1 MRVPLSWL
9 KEFVDITLSPD
20 ALADLL
26 TLAGLE
32 VAEVEKSGVDGAELP
47 WDADKIVI
55 GNILEVKQ
63 HPNADRLVLA
73 DVDYGAAEPHTVV
86 TGAPNLFQYR
96 GQGRLAHPLKGIYAK
111 EGATL
116 YDGHAEGKVKAVL
129 KGKAVRGVM
138 SDAMLCS
145 EKELGLSEE
154 HEGILILP
162 DDAPVGL
169 PLRDYLGD
177 AVLDIDILPNMAR
190 ALSILG
196 VAREVAALTGAQ
208 LHVPEMPL
216 DATGPSIAG
225 RAHVTVET
233 PDLCPRFTVTLVEG
247 VTIGPSPLW
256 MQRRLLLAGMRPIFN
271 IVDISNY
278 VMLELGQPSHTFDA
292 DKVADQHLIVRL
304 ARDGERLT
312 TLDGKQ
318 RDLRGQ
324 GTGDRGQGMGT
335 EPDSS
340 AIPNPQPPIPIPHPL
355 IPLLVADPAGP
366 SSIAGVMGG
375 AASEV
380 GAGTTRVLLEAAIWE
395 PTIIRRMAR
404 AFKLPSEASR
414 RFERGVDYELPPL
427 AQRRALGLMQQIA
440 GGTVAQGM
448 IDVYARPWQPV
459 VLDLPPREVER
470 ILGITLSAREIA
482 ELLRPLGFGCEVIGE
497 PGVVRVTAPS
507 FRQDVTMLAD
517 LCEEVARMYGYDRI
531 PTTML
536 ADELPEQ
543 RSNPSLELEEQ
554 VRDILVGAGLD
565 EAITYSLT
573 NMGSIAKTN
582 PLDAAP
588 ARYLKLSN
596 PITPEREYLRLSI
609 LPTLLEA
616 LAQNLREYERVL
628 LFEIGHVYLPHD
640 GQVLPDQP
648 RRLALAMAGA
658 RAPRSWLSPSAEPM
672 DFFDLKGTIESLLVR
687 LHLAD
692 RVRFIPL
699 TDDPRFHP
707 GRAAR
712 LEAGDWR
719 LEPSSSQ
726 PPASSLQP
734 LGVLGELHPAA
745 RERLELDTPR
755 ALAAELDLEQ
765 LIALAQPPTYRPI
778 SRFPAISQDLA
789 VIVGL
794 DVTTDQVVAAIRK
807 YAGAML
813 ESLALFDVYEG
824 PQVGVGK
831 RSLAYRLT
839 FRAMERTL
847 SDADVSKVR
856 SKIVRG
862 LEHDIG
868 ATLRG

>member
-9 KEFVDITLSPD
+9 KDFVDITLPID
-20 ALADLL
+20 ELAELL
-26 TLAGLE
+26 TLSGLE
-32 VAEVEKSGVDGAELP
+32 VAEVEKIGVEGAELP

-86 TGAPNLFQYR
+86 TGAPNLFPYR

-116 YDGHAEGKVKAVL
+116 YDGHAAGKVKAVL
-129 KGKAVRGVM
+129 KGKPVRGVM

-162 DDAPVGL
+162 EDAPVGL

-208 LHVPEMPL
+208 LHMPEMPL
-216 DATGPSIAG
+216 DATGPSITG
-225 RAHVTVET
+225 RAQVTVET
-233 PDLCPRFTVTLVEG
+233 PDLCPRFSATLVEG
-247 VTIGPSPLW
+247 VRIGPSPLW
-256 MQRRLLLAGMRPIFN
+256 MQRRLLLAGMRPIYN

-278 VMLELGQPSHTFDA
+278 VMLELGQPTHTYDA
-292 DKVADQHLIVRL
+292 DKVANQHLIVRL
-304 ARDGERLT
+304 AQPGERMT

-318 RDLRGQ
+318 HDVYPVL
-324 GTGDRGQGMGT
+324 GTD
-335 EPDSS
+335 
-340 AIPNPQPPIPIPHPL
+340 QPA
-355 IPLLVADPAGP
+355 LLVCDPKGP
-366 SSIAGVMGG
+366 NGGVAGVMGG
-375 AASEV
+375 AATEVSE
-380 GAGTTRVLLEAAIWE
+380 ATTRVLLEAAIWE

-427 AQRRALGLMQQIA
+427 AQRRALGLMQLIA
-440 GGTVAQGM
+440 GGRVAQGM
-448 IDVYARPWQPV
+448 IDVYARPWQTV

-470 ILGITLSAREIA
+470 ILGITLSTHEIA
-482 ELLRPLGFGCEVIGE
+482 DLLRPLGFGCEVIDE
-497 PGVVRVTAPS
+497 SGVVRVTAPS

-582 PLDAAP
+582 PLDAEP

-596 PITPEREYLRLSI
+596 PITPEREFLRLSI

-628 LFEIGHVYLPHD
+628 LFEIGHVYLPRA
-640 GQVLPDQP
+640 GQALPDQP
-648 RRLALAMAGA
+648 RRLAIAMAGM
-658 RAPRSWLSPSAEPM
+658 RALRSWLSSAAEPV
-672 DFFDLKGTIESLLVR
+672 DFFDLKGMVESLLER

-692 RVRFIPL
+692 QVRFVPL

-712 LEAGDWR
+712 LVAEPAGR
-719 LEPSSSQ
+719 AQKGAPQS
-726 PPASSLQP
+726 PAPDAQS

-745 RERLELDTPR
+745 RERLELDAPR

-789 VIVGL
+789 LIVGL
-794 DVTTDQVVAAIRK
+794 DVATDRVVAAIRK
-807 YAGAML
+807 YAGATL

-824 PQVGVGK
+824 PQVGAGK

-839 FRAMERTL
+839 FRAQDRTL

-856 SKIVRG
+856 AKIVRG

>member
-1 MRVPLSWL
+1 
-9 KEFVDITLSPD
+9 E
-20 ALADLL
+20 
-26 TLAGLE
+26 
-32 VAEVEKSGVDGAELP
+32 
-47 WDADKIVI
+47 
-55 GNILEVKQ
+55 
-63 HPNADRLVLA
+63 
-73 DVDYGAAEPHTVV
+73 
-86 TGAPNLFQYR
+86 
-96 GQGRLAHPLKGIYAK
+96 
-111 EGATL
+111 
-116 YDGHAEGKVKAVL
+116 
-129 KGKAVRGVM
+129 GVM
-138 SDAMLCS
+138 
-145 EKELGLSEE
+145 
-154 HEGILILP
+154 
-162 DDAPVGL
+162 
-169 PLRDYLGD
+169 
-177 AVLDIDILPNMAR
+177 
-190 ALSILG
+190 
-196 VAREVAALTGAQ
+196 
-208 LHVPEMPL
+208 
-216 DATGPSIAG
+216 
-225 RAHVTVET
+225 
-233 PDLCPRFTVTLVEG
+233 
-247 VTIGPSPLW
+247 IGPSPLW

-278 VMLELGQPSHTFDA
+278 VMLELGQPTHTFDA

-304 ARDGERLT
+304 ARDDERLT
-312 TLDGKQ
+312 TLDSKQ
-318 RDLRGQ
+318 HQL
-324 GTGDRGQGMGT
+324 TN
-335 EPDSS
+335 E
-340 AIPNPQPPIPIPHPL
+340 H
-355 IPLLVADPAGP
+355 LLVADPAGP

-380 GAGTTRVLLEAAIWE
+380 GETTTRVLLEAAIWE

-448 IDVYARPWQPV
+448 LDVYTRPWQTV
-459 VLDLPPREVER
+459 VLDLPPSEIAR
-470 ILGITLSAREIA
+470 ILGITLTTDEIA
-482 ELLRPLGFGCEVIGE
+482 ALLRPLGFGCEVDGDRN
-497 PGVVRVTAPS
+497 VVRVTAPS

-582 PLDAAP
+582 PLDAEP

-596 PITPEREYLRLSI
+596 PLTPEREYLRRSI

-628 LFEIGHVYLPHD
+628 LFEIGHVYLPHP

-648 RRLALAMAGA
+648 RRLAIAMAGT
-658 RAPRSWLSPSAEPM
+658 RAERSWLSSSAEAI
-672 DFFDLKGTIESLLVR
+672 DFFDLKGMVESLLER
-687 LHLAD
+687 LNLAD
-692 RVRFIPL
+692 QVRFVPL

-712 LEAGDWR
+712 LVAASEAKAQKAAAQ
-719 LEPSSSQ
+719 PSA
-726 PPASSLQP
+726 PAPQS

-745 RERLELDTPR
+745 RARLELDAPR

-789 VIVGL
+789 LIVGL
-794 DVTTDQVVAAIRK
+794 DVATDQVVTAIRK
-807 YAGAML
+807 YSGATL
-813 ESLALFDVYEG
+813 ESLALFDVY
-824 PQVGVGK
+824 
-831 RSLAYRLT
+831 
-839 FRAMERTL
+839 
-847 SDADVSKVR
+847 
-856 SKIVRG
+856 
-862 LEHDIG
+862 
-868 ATLRG
+868 

>member
-9 KEFVDITLSPD
+9 KDFVDITLPVD
-20 ALADLL
+20 ELAELL
-26 TLAGLE
+26 TLSGLE
-32 VAEVEKSGVDGAELP
+32 VAEVEKIGVEGAELP
-47 WDADKIVI
+47 WDADKIVV

-73 DVDYGAAEPHTVV
+73 DVDYGAAESHTVV

-116 YDGHAEGKVKAVL
+116 YDGHAAGKVKAVL
-129 KGKAVRGVM
+129 KGKPVRGVM

-208 LHVPEMPL
+208 LRMPELQL
-216 DATGPSIAG
+216 DATGPSIMG
-225 RAHVTVET
+225 RAQVTVET
-233 PDLCPRFTVTLVEG
+233 PDLCPRFTATLVEG
-247 VTIGPSPLW
+247 VMIGPSPLW

-278 VMLELGQPSHTFDA
+278 VMLELGQPTHTFDA

-304 ARDGERLT
+304 ARDDERLT
-312 TLDGKQ
+312 TLDSKQ
-318 RDLRGQ
+318 HQL
-324 GTGDRGQGMGT
+324 TN
-335 EPDSS
+335 E
-340 AIPNPQPPIPIPHPL
+340 H
-355 IPLLVADPAGP
+355 LLVADPAGP

-380 GAGTTRVLLEAAIWE
+380 GETTTRVLLEAAIWE

-427 AQRRALGLMQQIA
+427 AQRRALGLIQQIA

-448 IDVYARPWQPV
+448 IDVYTRPWQTV
-459 VLDLPPREVER
+459 VLDLPPSEIAR
-470 ILGITLSAREIA
+470 ILGITLTTDEIA
-482 ELLRPLGFGCEVIGE
+482 ALLRPLGFGCEVDGDRN
-497 PGVVRVTAPS
+497 VVRVIAPS

-554 VRDILVGAGLD
+554 VRDILVGTGLD

-582 PLDAAP
+582 PLDAEP
-588 ARYLKLSN
+588 ARYLRLSN
-596 PITPEREYLRLSI
+596 PITPEREYLRRSI

-628 LFEIGHVYLPHD
+628 LFEIGHVYLPHP

-648 RRLALAMAGA
+648 RRLAIAMAGT
-658 RAPRSWLSPSAEPM
+658 RAERSWLSSSAEAI
-672 DFFDLKGTIESLLVR
+672 DFFDLKGMVESLLER

-692 RVRFIPL
+692 QVRFVPL

-707 GRAAR
+707 GRAAK
-712 LEAGDWR
+712 L
-719 LEPSSSQ
+719 
-726 PPASSLQP
+726 
-734 LGVLGELHPAA
+734 
-745 RERLELDTPR
+745 
-755 ALAAELDLEQ
+755 
-765 LIALAQPPTYRPI
+765 
-778 SRFPAISQDLA
+778 
-789 VIVGL
+789 VG
-794 DVTTDQVVAAIRK
+794 R
-807 YAGAML
+807 
-813 ESLALFDVYEG
+813 
-824 PQVGVGK
+824 
-831 RSLAYRLT
+831 
-839 FRAMERTL
+839 
-847 SDADVSKVR
+847 
-856 SKIVRG
+856 
-862 LEHDIG
+862 
-868 ATLRG
+868 

>member
-9 KEFVDITLSPD
+9 KEFVDISLSPD
-20 ALADLL
+20 ALAERL

-32 VAEVEKSGVDGAELP
+32 VAEVEKIGVEGAELP

-73 DVDYGAAEPHTVV
+73 DVDYGATEPHTVV

-129 KGKAVRGVM
+129 KGKPVRGVM

-154 HEGILILP
+154 HAGILILP
-162 DDAPVGL
+162 DDAPVGM

-208 LHVPEMPL
+208 LRMPEMPL
-216 DATGPSIAG
+216 AATGPSVAG
-225 RAHVTVET
+225 RAQVTMET
-233 PDLCPRFTVTLVEG
+233 PDLCPRFTATLVEG

-278 VMLELGQPSHTFDA
+278 VMLELGQPTHTYDA
-292 DKVADQHLIVRL
+292 DKVTDQHLIVRQ
-304 ARDGERLT
+304 ARPGERMT

-318 RDLRGQ
+318 HDLYPVP
-324 GTGDRGQGMGT
+324 GTDL
-335 EPDSS
+335 PALVVCD
-340 AIPNPQPPIPIPHPL
+340 PN
-355 IPLLVADPAGP
+355 GP
-366 SSIAGVMGG
+366 SGGVAGVMGG

-380 GAGTTRVLLEAAIWE
+380 SETTTRVLLEAAIWE

-459 VLDLPPREVER
+459 VLDLPPREIER
-470 ILGITLSAREIA
+470 ILGITLTAPEIA
-482 ELLRPLGFGCEVIGE
+482 DLLRPLGFDCEVIGA

-536 ADELPEQ
+536 ADQLPEQ
-543 RSNPSLELEEQ
+543 RSNPSLELEEH

-565 EAITYSLT
+565 EAITYTLT

-582 PLDAAP
+582 PLDAEP

-628 LFEIGHVYLPHD
+628 LFEIGHVYLPHA

-648 RRLALAMAGA
+648 RRLAIAMAGA
-658 RAPRSWLSPSAEPM
+658 RTPSSWLSPSAESF
-672 DFFDLKGTIESLLVR
+672 DFFDLKGVVESLLER

-692 RVRFIPL
+692 QVRFIPL

-712 LEAGDWR
+712 LEIGDSR
-719 LEPSSSQ
+719 L
-726 PPASSLQP
+726 ADRNLQSP
-734 LGVLGELHPAA
+734 ISNLQVGVLGELHPAT
-745 RERLELDTPR
+745 RERLELDAPR
-755 ALAAELDLEQ
+755 ALVAELDLEQ
-765 LIALAQPPTYRPI
+765 LIALAQPPTYRSI

-789 VIVGL
+789 LIVGL
-794 DVTTDQVVAAIRK
+794 EVATDQVMAAVRK

-813 ESLALFDVYEG
+813 ESLVLFDVYEG

-839 FRAMERTL
+839 FRAPDRTL

-856 SKIVRG
+856 AKIVRG

>member
-9 KEFVDITLSPD
+9 KEFVDISLSPD

-26 TLAGLE
+26 TLSGLE
-32 VAEVEKSGVDGAELP
+32 VAEVEKIGVEGAELP

-73 DVDYGAAEPHTVV
+73 DVDYGATEPHTVV
-86 TGAPNLFQYR
+86 TGAPNLFPYR

-129 KGKAVRGVM
+129 KGKPVRGVM

-162 DDAPVGL
+162 DDAPTGL

-208 LHVPEMPL
+208 LRMPAMPL
-216 DATGPSIAG
+216 DATGPNIEG

-233 PDLCPRFTVTLVEG
+233 PDLCPRFTATLIEG

-256 MQRRLLLAGMRPIFN
+256 MQRRLTLAGMRPIYN
-271 IVDISNY
+271 IVDVSNY
-278 VMLELGQPSHTFDA
+278 VMLELGQPNHTYDA
-292 DKVADQHLIVRL
+292 DKVADQHLIVRQ
-304 ARDGERLT
+304 ARPGERMT

-318 RDLRGQ
+318 HVLGP
-324 GTGDRGQGMGT
+324 GDWGLGPGT
-335 EPDSS
+335 EPDTSTTPNPQS
-340 AIPNPQPPIPIPHPL
+340 PIPNPL
-355 IPLLVADPAGP
+355 VALLVADPNGP
-366 SSIAGVMGG
+366 SGGVAGVMGG
-375 AASEV
+375 AATEVSET
-380 GAGTTRVLLEAAIWE
+380 TTRVLLEAAIWE

-427 AQRRALGLMQQIA
+427 AQRRALGLMQQVA

-448 IDVYARPWQPV
+448 IDVYARPWQTV

-470 ILGITLSAREIA
+470 ILGITLSAHEIA
-482 ELLRPLGFGCEVIGE
+482 DLLRPLGFGCQVIGE
-497 PGVVRVTAPS
+497 SGVVRVTVPS

-531 PTTML
+531 PTTLL
-536 ADELPEQ
+536 ADQLPEQ
-543 RSNPSLELEEQ
+543 RANPSLELEEQ

-582 PLDAAP
+582 PLDAEP
-588 ARYLKLSN
+588 TRYLKLSN

-628 LFEIGHVYLPHD
+628 LFEIGHVYLPHA

-648 RRLALAMAGA
+648 RRLAIAMAGA
-658 RAPRSWLSPSAEPM
+658 RTPTSWLSSSAEPF
-672 DFFDLKGTIESLLVR
+672 DFFDLKGMIESLLER
-687 LHLAD
+687 LHLSD
-692 RVRFIPL
+692 QVRFVPL
-699 TDDPRFHP
+699 TDDVRFHP
-707 GRAAR
+707 GRAAK
-712 LEAGDWR
+712 LVGSWELGVG
-719 LEPSSSQ
+719 SQ
-726 PPASSLQP
+726 KTNPQLPTPNSQP
-734 LGVLGELHPAA
+734 LGVFGELHPAA
-745 RERLELDTPR
+745 RARLELDAPR
-755 ALAAELDLEQ
+755 VLAAELDLEQ
-765 LIALAQPPTYRPI
+765 LIGLAQPLTYRPI

-789 VIVGL
+789 LIVGL
-794 DVTTDQVVAAIRK
+794 EIATDQVVTAIRK

-824 PQVGVGK
+824 PQVGAGK

-839 FRAMERTL
+839 FRAQDRTL
-847 SDADVSKVR
+847 SDTDVGKVR
-856 SKIVRG
+856 AKIVRG

-868 ATLRG
+868 ATLRA

>member
-9 KEFVDITLSPD
+9 KDFVDITLPVD
-20 ALADLL
+20 QLAELL
-26 TLAGLE
+26 TLSGLE
-32 VAEVEKSGVDGAELP
+32 VAEVEKIGVEGAELP

-73 DVDYGAAEPHTVV
+73 EVDYGAAEPHTVV
-86 TGAPNLFQYR
+86 TGAPNLFPYR
-96 GQGRLAHPLKGIYAK
+96 GQGRLSHPLKSIYAK

-116 YDGHAEGKVKAVL
+116 YDGHAVGKVKAVL
-129 KGKAVRGVM
+129 KGKPVRGVM

-208 LHVPEMPL
+208 LRMPEMRL
-216 DATGPSIAG
+216 DATGPSITG
-225 RAHVTVET
+225 RAQVTVET
-233 PDLCPRFTVTLVEG
+233 PELCPRFTATLVEG
-247 VTIGPSPLW
+247 VTIGASPLW
-256 MQRRLLLAGMRPIFN
+256 MQRRLVLAGMRPIFN

-278 VMLELGQPSHTFDA
+278 VMLELGQPTHTFDA

-318 RDLRGQ
+318 HAL
-324 GTGDRGQGMGT
+324 GMGSGGRGT
-335 EPDSS
+335 EAEPDSS
-340 AIPNPQPPIPIPHPL
+340 ITLNSQSPTANSQPA
-355 IPLLVADPAGP
+355 LLVADPAGP

-380 GAGTTRVLLEAAIWE
+380 GETTSRVLLEAAIWE

-448 IDVYARPWQPV
+448 IDVYARPWQTV
-459 VLDLPPREVER
+459 VLDLPPSEITR
-470 ILGITLSAREIA
+470 ILGITLTTDEIA
-482 ELLRPLGFGCEVIGE
+482 ALLRPLGFVCEVDADRN
-497 PGVVRVTAPS
+497 VVRVTAPS

-582 PLDAAP
+582 PLDAEP

-616 LAQNLREYERVL
+616 LATNLREYERVL
-628 LFEIGHVYLPHD
+628 LFELGHVYLPKE

-648 RRLALAMAGA
+648 RRLAIAMAGT
-658 RAPRSWLSPSAEPM
+658 RAPRSWLNSSSETI
-672 DFFDLKGTIESLLVR
+672 DFFDLKGMVEALLER

-692 RVRFIPL
+692 QVRFVPL
-699 TDDPRFHP
+699 TDDARFHP

-712 LEAGDWR
+712 LVR
-719 LEPSSSQ
+719 SLELGAKAQKAPNSQ
-726 PPASSLQP
+726 LPTANSQS
-734 LGVLGELHPAA
+734 LGVIGELHPAA
-745 RERLELDTPR
+745 RARLELDAPR

-789 VIVGL
+789 LIVGL
-794 DVTTDQVVAAIRK
+794 DTTTDQIVTAIRK
-807 YAGAML
+807 YAGPTL

-839 FRAMERTL
+839 FRAQDRTL

-856 SKIVRG
+856 AKIVRG